1 MSDIDEDTEKLNKRL
16 EFHAYLSSRFKVGP
30 EEMSEEDL
38 KE

>member
-1 MSDIDEDTEKLNKRL
+1 MPNIDKDTERLNKIL
-16 EFHAYLSSRFKVGP
+16 QFNAYLSSRFKVRP